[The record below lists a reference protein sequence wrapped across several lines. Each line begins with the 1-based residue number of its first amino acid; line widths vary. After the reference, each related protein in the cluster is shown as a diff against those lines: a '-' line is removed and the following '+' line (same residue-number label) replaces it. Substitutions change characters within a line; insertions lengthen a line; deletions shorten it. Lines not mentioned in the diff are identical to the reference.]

1 MQLNFADWLIIGLYF
16 AFNIAIGFY
25 YKARAGKSTAE
36 FFLSGRNVPWWL
48 AGTSMVATTFAA
60 DTPLVV
66 TGFVARNGIA
76 GNWLWWCFVASGML
90 TVFFYARLWRRA
102 GVMTDVEF
110 AEIRYAGKPAA
121 FLRGFRALYLG
132 ILINCIILGWVN
144 LAMVKILQLIFGV
157 GKLEAL
163 VIVLGMI
170 FLTSAI
176 STLSGLWGVLV
187 TDVFQFVVKM
197 SMVIILAVFAVRAV
211 GGIDALKTKLV
222 ASGRGDVLS
231 FVPDMSS
238 AWMPMITFLV
248 YISLNWWATWYPGA
262 EPGGG
267 GYVAQRMFSAKDER
281 HSLLATLWFNIA
293 HYAIRPWP
301 WILVA
306 MTSLILYPGLAD
318 PETGY
323 IRVMIDHLPPALR
336 GLMVAAF
343 AAAYMSTIATQLN
356 WGASY
361 LVNDF
366 WRRFVRRDA
375 GEGYYVTASKLA
387 TLFLTVVS
395 AVVTFYMGSIG
406 AAWKLLI
413 VTGAGTGGVLLLR
426 WYWWRINAWSEVSA
440 MVCAFVVSLSLQLG
454 FGLDTDQPRQFAWIM
469 ITTVAITTVVW
480 LAVTYLTAPESRD
493 TLVAFYRRTRPSR
506 AGWAPM
512 AALAP
517 DVQVTSSGLANLQD
531 WIAGCVLIYGVL
543 FGTGKLLLHETGPG
557 LILLALGLAGGFVI
571 YRDLSRR
578 GWATVVD

>member
-1 MQLNFADWLIIGLYF
+1 MQLTIIDWLVIGAYF
-16 AFNIAIGFY
+16 ALNIGIGFY
-25 YKARAGKSTAE
+25 YKSRASASTSE

-76 GNWLWWCFVASGML
+76 GNWIWWSFLMSGML

-102 GVMTDVEF
+102 GVTTDIEF
-110 AEIRYAGKPAA
+110 TEIRYSGKPAA
-121 FLRGFRALYLG
+121 FLRGFRAVYLG
-132 ILINCIILGWVN
+132 IFVNCIILGWVN
-144 LAMVKILQLIFGV
+144 LAMVKILGLIFGIT
-157 GKLEAL
+157 KLEAL
-163 VIVLGMI
+163 AVVLGLI
-170 FLTSAI
+170 ALTSAI

-187 TDVFQFVVKM
+187 TDMVQFVIKM
-197 SMVIILAVFAVRAV
+197 GMVIALAVFAVNAV
-211 GGIDALKTKLV
+211 GGIAAMKSSLV
-222 ASGRGDVLS
+222 ASGRGEALNL
-231 FVPDMSS
+231 VPDLHS

-306 MTSLILYPGLAD
+306 LASLILYPGLAD

-323 IRVMIDHLPPALR
+323 IRVMIDHLPASLR
-336 GLMVAAF
+336 GLMIAAF

-361 LVNDF
+361 LINDF

-375 GEGYYVTASKLA
+375 GEPYYVRASQLA
-387 TLFLTVVS
+387 TVLLTLIS

-406 AAWKLLI
+406 GAWKVLI

-440 MVCAFVVSLSLQLG
+440 MASAFVVSVLLQLA
-454 FGLDTDQPRQFAWIM
+454 FGYDSDKPLDFAWMMIITVG
-469 ITTVAITTVVW
+469 ITTGVW
-480 LAVTYLTAPESRD
+480 LAVTFLTAPEPNA

-506 AGWAPM
+506 AGWTAV

-517 DVQVTSSGLANLQD
+517 DVTAASGGLSNLLD
-531 WIAGCVLIYGVL
+531 WIAGCTLVYGAL
-543 FGTGKLLLHETGPG
+543 FGVGKLLLGDTTPG
-557 LILLALGLAGGFVI
+557 LLLLALAALGGFVI

-578 GWATVVD
+578 GWQTVIE

>member
-1 MQLNFADWLIIGLYF
+1 MRLTIVDWLIIGMYF

-144 LAMVKILQLIFGV
+144 LAMVKILQLIFGI

-170 FLTSAI
+170 ALTSAI

-211 GGIDALKTKLV
+211 GGMEAMKTKLI
-222 ASGRGDVLS
+222 AAGRGDVLS
-231 FVPDMSS
+231 FIPDMNS

-306 MTSLILYPGLAD
+306 MASLILYPGLAD

-323 IRVMIDHLPPALR
+323 IRVLIDHLPAALR

-366 WRRFVRRDA
+366 WRRFIRRD
-375 GEGYYVTASKLA
+375 GDEGYYVTASKLA
-387 TLFLTVVS
+387 TLFLTLVS

-406 AAWKLLI
+406 GAWKLLI

-440 MVCAFVVSLSLQLG
+440 MVCAFVVSLLLQLG
-454 FGLDTDQPRQFAWIM
+454 FGLDTDQPRQFASIM
-469 ITTVAITTVVW
+469 IITVAVTTAVW
-480 LAVTYLTAPESRD
+480 LAVTFLTAPEPREK
-493 TLVAFYRRTRPSR
+493 LIAFYRRTRPSR
-506 AGWAPM
+506 AGWAPI
-512 AALAP
+512 AALVP
-517 DVQVTSSGLANLQD
+517 DVKAAADGLSNLLD
-531 WIAGCVLIYGVL
+531 WIAGCALIYGVL
-543 FGTGKLLLHETGPG
+543 FGVGKLLLHETRLG
-557 LILLALGLAGGFVI
+557 LGLLAIGLAGGFVI

-578 GWATVVD
+578 GWATVVE